1 MASFPET
8 LFLLLLLLL
17 ALLAV
22 RGGTTEEEGEEEEER
37 GPTSPPPPPN
47 SPASST
53 EADGAYLCRSRGKM
67 LPPGAYRLETC
78 ALCYYYMPSNQ
89 VSQSLSSYPNSSC

>member
-1 MASFPET
+1 MASCPET

-22 RGGTTEEEGEEEEER
+22 RGGTTEEEGEEER
-37 GPTSPPPPPN
+37 GPTSPPPSPN

-53 EADGAYLCRSRGKM
+53 EAEGAYLCRSRGKM

-89 VSQSLSSYPNSSC
+89 VSQALSPYPNSSC

>member
-8 LFLLLLLLL
+8 LFLLLLMLL

-22 RGGTTEEEGEEEEER
+22 RGGTTEEEEEEEER

-89 VSQSLSSYPNSSC
+89 VLQALSSYPNSSC